1 MISVGNLFL
10 LNLQVLMQYLSI
22 ENTREKMM
30 YWLTPVGDGGAIMTF
45 DIFRVD
51 RIDTVN
57 TVLKRLRS
65 SPLPEADTSL

>member
-22 ENTREKMM
+22 ENTREEMM
-30 YWLTPVGDGGAIMTF
+30 YWLTPVDDGGAMMTF
-45 DIFRVD
+45 NVFRVD

-57 TVLKRLRS
+57 TVLKRLGS
-65 SPLPEADTSL
+65 SLLPEADTSV